1 MLSADVVADGQLTY
15 GDTPFNGM
23 NAYGD
28 RQSDSAVNRSNLDM
42 TQQQPIPLML
52 ASNSTSVRSF
62 VNTTHT
68 TTPKNG
74 YWSVIIEAFDADGR
88 KRHDESRAVFFSVA
102 EKKDAEVCFK
112 ASIQY
117 AKRLKREN
125 GMRYTITLAAPDTAV
140 RRQKEI

>member
-1 MLSADVVADGQLTY
+1 MLSADVAIDEQLSYVTTSFDGY
-15 GDTPFNGM
+15 VSS
-23 NAYGD
+23 A
-28 RQSDSAVNRSNLDM
+28 RQNDNISAPQNLDV
-42 TQQQPIPLML
+42 TQPQPIPVML

-62 VNTTHT
+62 VGTTHT

>member
-1 MLSADVVADGQLTY
+1 MLNVDVAADGQLTY
-15 GDTPFNGM
+15 GNASFNGID
-23 NAYGD
+23 AYTD
-28 RQSDSAVNRSNLDM
+28 RSYDSVVNRSSLDV
-42 TQQQPIPLML
+42 TQQQTMPVML

-62 VNTTHT
+62 VGTTHT

-74 YWSVIIEAFDADGR
+74 YWSVIVEAFDADGR

-112 ASIQY
+112 ASTQY

>member
-1 MLSADVVADGQLTY
+1 MLSADVAVDGQLIY
-15 GDTPFNGM
+15 E
-23 NAYGD
+23 NASLNRMDAYVERPHDGV
-28 RQSDSAVNRSNLDM
+28 VNRNTLDVAQP
-42 TQQQPIPLML
+42 QQRHIAL

-62 VNTTHT
+62 VGTTHT

-74 YWSVIIEAFDADGR
+74 YWSVIVEAFDADGC

-112 ASIQY
+112 ASTQY

>member
-1 MLSADVVADGQLTY
+1 MLSVDVAADGQLTY
-15 GDTPFNGM
+15 GNASFNGID
-23 NAYGD
+23 AYAE
-28 RQSDSAVNRSNLDM
+28 RPHDSVVNRNTLDA
-42 TQQQPIPLML
+42 TQPQTMPVML

-62 VNTTHT
+62 VGTTHT

-88 KRHDESRAVFFSVA
+88 KRHDESRAVFFAIA

-112 ASIQY
+112 ASTQY

-125 GMRYTITLAAPDTAV
+125 SMRYTITLAAPDTAI

>member
-15 GDTPFNGM
+15 GDTSFNGM
-23 NAYGD
+23 DAYVERPHDGV
-28 RQSDSAVNRSNLDM
+28 VNRNTLDV
-42 TQQQPIPLML
+42 TQPQQRPIAH

-62 VNTTHT
+62 VGTTHM

-74 YWSVIIEAFDADGR
+74 YWSVIVEAFDADGR

-112 ASIQY
+112 ASTQY

>member
-15 GDTPFNGM
+15 GDTSFNGM
-23 NAYGD
+23 NVYGD
-28 RQSDSAVNRSNLDM
+28 RQSDSAASRSNLDM
-42 TQQQPIPLML
+42 TQQQPLML
-52 ASNSTSVRSF
+52 ASTSTSVRSF
-62 VNTTHT
+62 VGTTHT

-112 ASIQY
+112 ASTQY

-125 GMRYTITLAAPDTAV
+125 GMRYTITLAAPDTAI

>member
-1 MLSADVVADGQLTY
+1 MLGADMAVDGQLSY
-15 GDTPFNGM
+15 GTTSFGEYVDTSQQPND
-23 NAYGD
+23 AVIP
-28 RQSDSAVNRSNLDM
+28 QSLDV
-42 TQQQPIPLML
+42 TQQQPRPVML
-52 ASNSTSVRSF
+52 ASTSTSVRSF
-62 VNTTHT
+62 VGTTHT

-74 YWSVIIEAFDADGR
+74 YWSVIVEAFDADGR

-112 ASIQY
+112 ASTQY

-125 GMRYTITLAAPDTAV
+125 GMRYTITLAAPDTAI

>member
-1 MLSADVVADGQLTY
+1 MLNADVAVDGQLTY
-15 GDTPFNGM
+15 GNAPFGGDADT
-23 NAYGD
+23 
-28 RQSDSAVNRSNLDM
+28 VNSYDDVTNHPSLDA
-42 TQQQPIPLML
+42 TQQQPRPISL

-62 VNTTHT
+62 INTTHT

-74 YWSVIIEAFDADGR
+74 YWSVIVEAFDADGR
-88 KRHDESRAVFFSVA
+88 KCHDESRAVFFAVA

-112 ASIQY
+112 ASTQY

-125 GMRYTITLAAPDTAV
+125 GMRYTITLAAPDTAI

>member
-1 MLSADVVADGQLTY
+1 MLGADMAVDGQLSY
-15 GDTPFNGM
+15 GTMSFGEYVDTSHQPN
-23 NAYGD
+23 D
-28 RQSDSAVNRSNLDM
+28 AVIPQNLDV
-42 TQQQPIPLML
+42 TQPQQRHIAL

-62 VNTTHT
+62 VGTTHT

-112 ASIQY
+112 ASTQY

-125 GMRYTITLAAPDTAV
+125 GMRYTITLAAPDTAI

>member
-1 MLSADVVADGQLTY
+1 MLSADVAIDEQLSYVTTSFDGY
-15 GDTPFNGM
+15 V
-23 NAYGD
+23 
-28 RQSDSAVNRSNLDM
+28 SSAHQNDNISAPQNLDV
-42 TQQQPIPLML
+42 TQPQPIPVML

-62 VNTTHT
+62 VGTTHT
-68 TTPKNG
+68 TTQKNG

>member
-1 MLSADVVADGQLTY
+1 MLGADMAVDGQLSY
-15 GDTPFNGM
+15 GTTSFGEYVDTSHQPN
-23 NAYGD
+23 D
-28 RQSDSAVNRSNLDM
+28 TVIPQSFDVTHPKQR
-42 TQQQPIPLML
+42 PIAL

-88 KRHDESRAVFFSVA
+88 KRHDESRSVFFSVA

-112 ASIQY
+112 ASTQY

>member
-15 GDTPFNGM
+15 GDTSFNGM
-23 NAYGD
+23 NAYVK
-28 RQSDSAVNRSNLDM
+28 RPHDSVVNRNTLDV
-42 TQQQPIPLML
+42 TQPQTMPVML
-52 ASNSTSVRSF
+52 ASTSTSVRSF
-62 VNTTHT
+62 VGTTHT

-112 ASIQY
+112 ASTQY

-125 GMRYTITLAAPDTAV
+125 GMRYTITLAAPDTAI

>member
-1 MLSADVVADGQLTY
+1 MLSADVAIDEQLSYVTTSFDGY
-15 GDTPFNGM
+15 V
-23 NAYGD
+23 
-28 RQSDSAVNRSNLDM
+28 SSAHQNDNISAPQNLDV
-42 TQQQPIPLML
+42 TQPQPIPVML

-62 VNTTHT
+62 VGTTHT